1 MKKTAVVFATA
12 VAACFMAVAL
22 VAYALPGAG
31 VGVSVAA
38 YAVIVATALA
48 TLRAGGID
56 SMATRSIALISSTL
70 SAILVIINVNY
81 FTVAAGHTVADP
93 LLQNF
98 DAMRDWSWACHMAFG
113 DARPDLSVSGM
124 SYATAG
130 ILWLF
135 GRSIAY
141 PIFFVSLCYAVAI
154 VMIGSIAYRLTD
166 RRDVATI
173 AMALGAMMCFLLAH
187 SSVLVKDLPVTC
199 TTAIIVDRIVCIYQ
213 QQRSLNIKDIALLIP
228 TLALLL
234 ILRHN
239 MSFMIA
245 VGCALFLFGAKPRTR
260 LSLIALAVIALI
272 GGQIVNRV
280 VMSSPDNI
288 MNTISADECALM
300 ILNDEA
306 TRPWDNIVGDYTQLP
321 FYTKL
326 LWLPVSVA
334 IQFLLPFPWGFER
347 HLCYGPGVA
356 VAHVSYFWYL
366 AGALI
371 LYWIFARARKA
382 PRSQQLLIAWGVVLT
397 IITAYMSS
405 GRIARYCLPY
415 LPMLLPAAAL
425 VVADCRRQRSLW
437 IWLSVFA
444 ILLIAALIICYS
456 MQHPS

>member
-1 MKKTAVVFATA
+1 MKKTAVVFSTA
-12 VAACFMAVAL
+12 VAACFIAVAL

-31 VGVSVAA
+31 IGVSVAA
-38 YAVIVATALA
+38 YAVIIAAALA
-48 TLRAGGID
+48 TLRASGID
-56 SMATRSIALISSTL
+56 SIATRSIALVSSTL
-70 SAILVIINVNY
+70 STILVIINVNY
-81 FTVAAGHTVADP
+81 FTVATGHTVADP

-113 DARPDLSVSGM
+113 DDQPDLFVSGM

-141 PIFFVSLCYAVAI
+141 PIFFVSLCYAIAI

-166 RRDVATI
+166 RRDVATT
-173 AMALGAMMCFLLAH
+173 AMVMGAMMCFLLAH

-199 TTAIIVDRIVCIYQ
+199 TTAIIVDRIVCIYRQ
-213 QQRSLNIKDIALLIP
+213 RRSLNIKDIALLTP

-245 VGCALFLFGAKPRTR
+245 VGCALFLIGAAPRTR
-260 LSLIALAVIALI
+260 LSLITLAVTVLI

-280 VMSSPDNI
+280 VMPSPDNI
-288 MNTISADECALM
+288 INTISADECALM

-347 HLCYGPGVA
+347 HVCYGPGVA

-382 PRSQQLLIAWGVVLT
+382 PRSRQLLIAWGVVLT

-425 VVADCRRQRSLW
+425 VVTDCRRQRSLW

-444 ILLIAALIICYS
+444 ILLAAVLIICYS